1 MYILG
6 IYYGHNSTACLLKDG
21 QIIAAASEERFNRI
35 KNYKGFPKNALA
47 HVLSEEKIDSSKL
60 DFVTLSFTYMAP
72 IHSVSQTEN
81 SSLINLFLVLT
92 VPFQLIRNFWG
103 KLTFRFPSWIK
114 IGRIFYLLSI
124 YTVGKYTRYQEINF
138 IAKFLKIDKN
148 KIKHFD
154 HHLSHAASAYYASPF
169 NQKKA
174 LVLTVDGEGD
184 SFSASVNIFEDDK
197 YTVLAK
203 TPRESSLG
211 MLYAW
216 VTAFLGMKP
225 NEHEYKVMGL
235 APYAKKEDV
244 DKLYKRIEHIITVDD
259 KNLRF
264 KSPLNM
270 SDALRFLDSELK
282 HIRFDLIAGIFQK
295 LLEEKITYWVEAAM
309 KQTKITTLVLA
320 GGVLMNVKVNQQI
333 ANLANI
339 KELFIVPP
347 PSDESSIIG
356 SSYLAFKQALP
367 KAKIPP
373 IQEIYWGPNISKDEL
388 DEVIKK
394 AKKSKFY
401 KVTQLQN
408 PEKQTAKLLANGE
421 AVARCSGK
429 MEFGP
434 RSLGNRSIL
443 ADPRN
448 LDIVRVINEQVKN
461 RDFWMPFAPSIIEER
476 FNDYAVNSRKYK
488 PYYMILA
495 YDATEK
501 GKKEL
506 RAAMHQYDFTI
517 RPQMVKKEH
526 NPMYYNIIKE
536 FEKLTGVGAILNT
549 SFNLHGFP
557 IVKGAIDAFQTF
569 ENSGLKYLVLENY
582 LLQKK

>member
-21 QIIAAASEERFNRI
+21 QIIAAASEERFNGI
-35 KNYKGFPKNALA
+35 KNYKGFPKNALSY
-47 HVLSEEKIDSSKL
+47 VLSEAKIDSSKL

-81 SSLINLFLVLT
+81 SSLINLLLILT
-92 VPFQLIRNFWG
+92 TPFQLIRNLWG
-103 KLTFRFPSWIK
+103 KLAFRFPPLIK

-138 IAKFLKIDKN
+138 IANFLKIDKN

-216 VTAFLGMKP
+216 VTTFLGMKP

-367 KAKIPP
+367 QANIPP

-408 PEKQTAKLLANGE
+408 PEKQIAKLLANGE

-434 RSLGNRSIL
+434 RALGNRSIL

-476 FNDYAVNSRKYK
+476 FDDYVVNSKKCK
-488 PYYMILA
+488 PYYMMLA
-495 YDATEK
+495 YNATEK

-557 IVKGAIDAFQTF
+557 IVQGANDAFQTF
-569 ENSGLKYLVLENY
+569 KNSGLKHLVLENY
-582 LLQKK
+582 LIQKK

>member
-21 QIIAAASEERFNRI
+21 QIIAAASEERFTGI
-35 KNYKGFPKNALA
+35 KNYKGLPKNALSY
-47 HVLSEEKIDSSKL
+47 VLSEAKIDSAKL

-72 IHSVSQTEN
+72 IHSVSQTGK
-81 SSLINLFLVLT
+81 SSLTNLLLVLT
-92 VPFQLIRNFWG
+92 TPFQLIRNFWG
-103 KLTFRFPSWIK
+103 KLAFRFPSLIK
-114 IGRIFYLLSI
+114 IGRMFYLFSI

-138 IAKFLKIDKN
+138 IANFLKIDKN
-148 KIKHFD
+148 KIKLFD

-169 NQKKA
+169 NQKRA
-174 LVLTVDGEGD
+174 LVLTLDGEGD

-264 KSPLNM
+264 ESPLNM
-270 SDALRFLDSELK
+270 SDALRFLNSELR

-295 LLEEKITYWVEAAM
+295 LLEEKITYWVESTIER
-309 KQTKITTLVLA
+309 TKITTLVLA
-320 GGVLMNVKVNQQI
+320 GGVFMNVKVNQRV

-339 KELFIVPP
+339 NELFIIPP
-347 PSDESSIIG
+347 PSDESSVIG
-356 SSYLAFKQALP
+356 SSYLTYKQIIP
-367 KAKIPP
+367 QAKIPP
-373 IQEIYWGPNISKDEL
+373 IQQIYWGPGVSKDEL
-388 DEVIKK
+388 DEIIRKVE
-394 AKKSKFY
+394 KSKFH
-401 KVTQLQN
+401 KVTKLQN
-408 PEKQTAKLLANGE
+408 PGKKIAKLIAGGE
-421 AVARCSGK
+421 AVARCSGR

-434 RSLGNRSIL
+434 RALGNRSIL

-448 LDIVRVINEQVKN
+448 IAVVRVINDQVKN
-461 RDFWMPFAPSIIEER
+461 RDFWMPFAPSILEER
-476 FNDYAVNSRKYK
+476 FDDYVVNSRKCD

-495 YDATEK
+495 YDTTEK

-536 FEKLTGVGAILNT
+536 FEKLTGVGAVLNT

-557 IVKGAIDAFQTF
+557 IVLGPKQALYTF
-569 ENSGLKYLVLENY
+569 ENSGLKHLVIEDYLI
-582 LLQKK
+582 QKK